1 MTIINNV
8 MKLKNISKILQWM
21 DEHSVVG
28 AAMRNRRI
36 FTDKIQ
42 PSVACIGAI
51 EAIAS
56 TSEVRNSM
64 LDCISKRQ
72 LLPGTPMLLAHSP
85 TRSGKPVA
93 SCNDSMW
100 VIFAITICFPHYS
113 LTLMFAQIWVNL
125 SPTSTACGISGPSTV
140 K

>member
-93 SCNDSMW
+93 SCTVIPIQKNPVLLSLLHKIDSSQ
-100 VIFAITICFPHYS
+100 VIGID
-113 LTLMFAQIWVNL
+113 L
-125 SPTSTACGISGPSTV
+125 S
-140 K
+140 